1 MKAVQEKID
10 ESFSQKTKDNPENVD
25 TSTITHKEAKAK
37 TEPKAATAER
47 AVYRDGESEWKI
59 KWFWVKIIMI

>member
-1 MKAVQEKID
+1 MKTVQEKID

-37 TEPKAATAER
+37 TEPQAATAEK
-47 AVYRDGESEWKI
+47 AVYHDGESEWKI
-59 KWFWVKIIMI
+59 KCFWVKIIMI